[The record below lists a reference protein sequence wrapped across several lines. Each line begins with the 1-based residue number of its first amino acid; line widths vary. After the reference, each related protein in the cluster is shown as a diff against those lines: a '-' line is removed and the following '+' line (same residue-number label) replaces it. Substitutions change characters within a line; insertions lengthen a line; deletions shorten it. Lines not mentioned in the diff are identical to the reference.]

1 MKTVLITGANRG
13 LGFETARQLG
23 AKGYKVY
30 LGARNEE
37 KGKIAAEILLKL
49 GYNVEFI
56 KLDVT
61 KTSDIR
67 NLHDRLKKN
76 SESIDILIN
85 NAGVF
90 LESSGPTDISEA
102 SIFKVDPVIIL
113 KTIEANTM
121 GPLKLIQSI
130 VPLMMEKNEG
140 RVINVSSQMGALSEM
155 GPFWPGY
162 RMSKTAL
169 NALTQ
174 IVSAE
179 VENTNISVNSICPG
193 WVRTDM
199 GGENAHR
206 SVEEGVATA
215 VWLATCE
222 EPPKGKFLRDCK
234 VIDW

>member
-1 MKTVLITGANRG
+1 MNTVLITGANRG

-90 LESSGPTDISEA
+90 LESSGPTDTSEA
-102 SIFKVDPVIIL
+102 SVFKVDPVIIL

-130 VPLMMEKNEG
+130 VPLMIEKNDG

-193 WVRTDM
+193 WVRTNM
-199 GGENAHR
+199 GGEKAHR